1 MPSPLLPTT
10 SKPPRSAA
18 RSQPTTR
25 GTHARDALEQGPGAP
40 SDRLAALSAMRPD
53 TLQRIEKAVL
63 ALFSNQDFHEVSLL
77 DVAKAANVSLQ
88 TIYKYFGSKE
98 ALVYAML
105 DVMLGR
111 LAERMMD
118 HLQGIDD
125 ARERLRKTCWV
136 TLDYMDKQPA
146 VMLLLFTAVPVSRHR
161 NIRIYE
167 SPELMGAFLGVFK
180 DGQQRGVL
188 NDRVS
193 SKILLD
199 VFLGVIGRVV
209 LMHIVR
215 RERASLLDQF
225 DDLFDILWRAMSMPD
240 GAPRQHG

>member
-1 MPSPLLPTT
+1 MTEASDPSAT
-10 SKPPRSAA
+10 
-18 RSQPTTR
+18 
-25 GTHARDALEQGPGAP
+25 D
-40 SDRLAALSAMRPD
+40 DRRAILATMRPD
-53 TLQRIEKAVL
+53 TLKRIEKAVL
-63 ALFSNQDFHEVSLL
+63 ELFSSQDFHDVSLL

-98 ALVYAML
+98 VLVYAML

-111 LAERMMD
+111 LAERMID

-136 TLDYMDKQPA
+136 TLDYMDKHPA
-146 VMLLLFTAVPVSRHR
+146 VMMLLFTAVPITRHR

-167 SPELMGAFLGVFK
+167 SPDLMGSFLSVFK
-180 DGQQRGVL
+180 DGQERGVL
-188 NDRVS
+188 NNKVS

-199 VFLGVIGRVV
+199 VFMGVVGRVV

-215 RERASLLDQF
+215 GEQRSLIDQF
-225 DDLFDILWRAMSMPD
+225 DELFGILWRAMSAPD
-240 GAPRQHG
+240 D

>member
-1 MPSPLLPTT
+1 MNTKPPSPPA
-10 SKPPRSAA
+10 SRKAA
-18 RSQPTTR
+18 PDLSTIDERR
-25 GTHARDALEQGPGAP
+25 
-40 SDRLAALSAMRPD
+40 AALDSMRPE
-53 TLQRIEKAVL
+53 TQQRLEKAVL
-63 ALFSNQDFHEVSLL
+63 ELFSHQDFHDVSLL

-111 LAERMMD
+111 LAERMID

-125 ARERLRKTCWV
+125 VRERLRKTLWV
-136 TLDYMDKQPA
+136 TLDYMDKHPA
-146 VMLLLFTAVPVSRHR
+146 VMLLLFTAVPVLRHR

-167 SPELMGAFLGVFK
+167 SPELMGAFVNVFK
-180 DGQQRGVL
+180 DGQARGVL

-193 SKILLD
+193 SKVLLD
-199 VFLGVIGRVV
+199 IFMGVVGRVV

-215 RERASLLDQF
+215 REKHSLLDQF
-225 DDLFDILWRAMSMPD
+225 DELFNIVWRAMS
-240 GAPRQHG
+240 Q